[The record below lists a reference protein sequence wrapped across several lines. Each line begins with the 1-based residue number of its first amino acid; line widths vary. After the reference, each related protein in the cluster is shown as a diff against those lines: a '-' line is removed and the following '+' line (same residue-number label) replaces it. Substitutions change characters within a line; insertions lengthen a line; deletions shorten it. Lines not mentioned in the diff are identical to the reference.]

1 MRTASQCWAMARRC
15 LSDSARA
22 TDFRFKTALEN
33 AAKDWNVLAAMVEI
47 KENRARDTPAGQR

>member
-1 MRTASQCWAMARRC
+1 MRTASQCRAMAQSC
-15 LSDSARA
+15 LSDSART
-22 TDFRFKTALEN
+22 TDFRFRTALEN